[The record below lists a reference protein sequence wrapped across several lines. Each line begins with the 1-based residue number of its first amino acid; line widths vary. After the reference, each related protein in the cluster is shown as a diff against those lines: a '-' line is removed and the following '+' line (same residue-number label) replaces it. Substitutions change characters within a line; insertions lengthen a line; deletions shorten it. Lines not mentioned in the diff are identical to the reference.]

1 MRNDYQDILHK
12 EWRGAVGHRPMPME
26 ERAKIFLP
34 FAALK
39 GYEEA
44 IAEKKRITVE
54 KIDLSEEM
62 KEVLDQQF
70 QEVLRQLEQK
80 QHPMVTVIYFE
91 KDKNRPGEGLYLKLT
106 GMVSR
111 LDVQSRFIQV
121 VNTKISFENIRSFS
135 LEK

>member
-1 MRNDYQDILHK
+1 MSKEYQDILHK
-12 EWRGAVGHRPMPME
+12 EWRGTVGHRPMPME

-54 KIDLSEEM
+54 KINLSEEM

-70 QEVLRQLEQK
+70 QKVLRQLEQK

-91 KDKNRPGEGLYLKLT
+91 KDKNRPGEGFYLKLT

>member
-1 MRNDYQDILHK
+1 
-12 EWRGAVGHRPMPME
+12 MPME

-54 KIDLSEEM
+54 KINLSEEM

-70 QEVLRQLEQK
+70 QKVLRQLEQK

-91 KDKNRPGEGLYLKLT
+91 KDKNRPGEGFYLKLT